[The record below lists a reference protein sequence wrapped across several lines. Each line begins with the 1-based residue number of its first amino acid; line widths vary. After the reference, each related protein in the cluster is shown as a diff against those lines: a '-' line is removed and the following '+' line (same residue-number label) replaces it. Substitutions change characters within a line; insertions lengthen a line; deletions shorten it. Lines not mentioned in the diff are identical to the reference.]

1 MHFLSLVTL
10 EIPEVQEDKETDRQ
24 VAETLDK
31 MRIQKE
37 STEKNIYLDIMIERF
52 RGLHSSFSRTV
63 DNCVSDLLYPYCE
76 SIEDPAYL
84 EFYDRTDKLHEEYEG
99 TTDCIKLAQ
108 GTIVG
113 AYSYPYYSRFT
124 IRDGK
129 VFQKDAGP
137 LHHEKRTK
145 KAKRMKA
152 LPDYPRKKLYRD
164 FNDYAENGCGC
175 VFDEKHQAYGYFYNP
190 NAMWDWYSIGGRW
203 PKMFL
208 VQDTCREYSLGE
220 RSWGNSEENLEAPE
234 GYLWVC
240 AARKKDIAWTEMRNW
255 CNKKAAERF
264 EKMERMFLSG
274 QTDSDFPGKIVE
286 DGILY
291 WGEYVYHKGD
301 TLQTYLNE
309 YGIPED
315 CVYPVFPHDIVD
327 GKAWQSKDDS
337 DFHTESGKFL
347 ENDWRSHIDEYV
359 EALEVDAVLVGVD
372 YHI

>member
-63 DNCVSDLLYPYCE
+63 NNCVSDLLYPYCE

-124 IRDGK
+124 IHDGK

-175 VFDEKHQAYGYFYNP
+175 VFDEKHQAY
-190 NAMWDWYSIGGRW
+190 
-203 PKMFL
+203 
-208 VQDTCREYSLGE
+208 
-220 RSWGNSEENLEAPE
+220 
-234 GYLWVC
+234 
-240 AARKKDIAWTEMRNW
+240 
-255 CNKKAAERF
+255 
-264 EKMERMFLSG
+264 
-274 QTDSDFPGKIVE
+274 
-286 DGILY
+286 
-291 WGEYVYHKGD
+291 
-301 TLQTYLNE
+301 
-309 YGIPED
+309 
-315 CVYPVFPHDIVD
+315 
-327 GKAWQSKDDS
+327 
-337 DFHTESGKFL
+337 
-347 ENDWRSHIDEYV
+347 
-359 EALEVDAVLVGVD
+359 
-372 YHI
+372 

>member
-63 DNCVSDLLYPYCE
+63 NNCVSDLLYPYCE

-124 IRDGK
+124 IHDGK

-145 KAKRMKA
+145 KAKRM
-152 LPDYPRKKLYRD
+152 
-164 FNDYAENGCGC
+164 
-175 VFDEKHQAYGYFYNP
+175 
-190 NAMWDWYSIGGRW
+190 
-203 PKMFL
+203 
-208 VQDTCREYSLGE
+208 
-220 RSWGNSEENLEAPE
+220 
-234 GYLWVC
+234 
-240 AARKKDIAWTEMRNW
+240 
-255 CNKKAAERF
+255 
-264 EKMERMFLSG
+264 
-274 QTDSDFPGKIVE
+274 
-286 DGILY
+286 
-291 WGEYVYHKGD
+291 
-301 TLQTYLNE
+301 
-309 YGIPED
+309 
-315 CVYPVFPHDIVD
+315 
-327 GKAWQSKDDS
+327 
-337 DFHTESGKFL
+337 
-347 ENDWRSHIDEYV
+347 
-359 EALEVDAVLVGVD
+359 
-372 YHI
+372 